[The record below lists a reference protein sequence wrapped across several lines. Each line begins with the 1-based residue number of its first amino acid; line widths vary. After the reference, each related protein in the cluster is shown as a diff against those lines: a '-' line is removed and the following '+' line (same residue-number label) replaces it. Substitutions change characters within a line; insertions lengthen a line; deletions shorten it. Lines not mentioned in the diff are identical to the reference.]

1 MVNEEVSW
9 SDFVDLHI
17 KRAEIVRC
25 LTDVESIEKKYIER
39 FLNWSG
45 TPLPHHNGHRRK
57 NQTRGT
63 QSLVRAARCISIAD
77 ELRTGGGADA
87 NKQWS
92 HRCMIVG
99 V

>member
-39 FLNWSG
+39 FLN
-45 TPLPHHNGHRRK
+45 
-57 NQTRGT
+57 
-63 QSLVRAARCISIAD
+63 
-77 ELRTGGGADA
+77 
-87 NKQWS
+87 
-92 HRCMIVG
+92 
-99 V
+99 